1 MIQLW
6 SVYSGLGQ
14 VFLPCKSELC
24 EEKGLKAGICTNRYS
39 VPNAAYT
46 YFYFLPWVLHLGSMV
61 RAVRKGRR
69 RWEVKV
75 IECRGANG
83 LDPLSWQVA
92 QSGGSQPRSSE
103 SPEGFWGSSII
114 NDCKIMFHILQVP
127 TTVALNWIKMHGD
140 FFMLCFPS

>member
-1 MIQLW
+1 M
-6 SVYSGLGQ
+6 
-14 VFLPCKSELC
+14 FLPCKSELC

-83 LDPLSWQVA
+83 LDPLRVA
-92 QSGGSQPRSSE
+92 TDSQFE
-103 SPEGFWGSSII
+103 KKNAII
-114 NDCKIMFHILQVP
+114 CE
-127 TTVALNWIKMHGD
+127 AL
-140 FFMLCFPS
+140 